1 MAQLA
6 SDHFGGVAALA
17 RHTLAATHALHRML
31 GTDHM
36 LKLTNSM
43 RTLSANLL
51 PQWNPHIPQ
60 SKKNKPLHTKRFM
73 NLYLTH
79 SFLLTI
85 YVEGAHRISISNL
98 LQQPEKAQDG
108 AAHLLIPY
116 SNSKLTSS
124 NNLEVVYF
132 TCCAN
137 RVMGLSASEQAE
149 TKTLPEVIMTV
160 LHKAN
165 YKVKGNGRSLLQC
178 LPKGFQNIN
187 IGFNSS

>member
-1 MAQLA
+1 
-6 SDHFGGVAALA
+6 
-17 RHTLAATHALHRML
+17 
-31 GTDHM
+31 
-36 LKLTNSM
+36 
-43 RTLSANLL
+43 
-51 PQWNPHIPQ
+51 
-60 SKKNKPLHTKRFM
+60 M

-85 YVEGAHRISISNL
+85 YVEGAHRISISNF

-108 AAHLLIPY
+108 AAHLLVPY
-116 SNSKLTSS
+116 NNSKLTSS
-124 NNLEVVYF
+124 NNKNLEVVYF

-165 YKVKGNGRSLLQC
+165 YKVKGNGRSLC
-178 LPKGFQNIN
+178 NVCRKGF
-187 IGFNSS
+187 SKY